1 MATFNSIKQK
11 LIDRIQ
17 TLSSTAS
24 APDVNFLSKTLD
36 QVEGN
41 PKHLALNR
49 VNIEN
54 AELNED
60 VLDRERATQSTST
73 TEISP
78 LGGGIHIQQ
87 QTRSDGEMG
96 TTTNYE
102 NNRALRDDARPQFS
116 IWSSN
121 ASHNSS
127 GSISYD
133 QYLRPFER
141 KGYKS
146 AGGHWYT
153 GGDGGEGQGVYASGQ
168 RHGYSTPTKYT
179 YLNTGPTGVCYNNT
193 TPADQHPGGTDAV
206 GECGHYRIKIGYD
219 SREVCRML
227 DSGDSFRYEN
237 IEVGSCELDH
247 RQSYMKLQ
255 GRWIHLRE
263 KWMPSTHVTWASHDA
278 WALKEFRG
286 SPSMYQVNMNEAT
299 DVESAYGSITYNKTR
314 QELTVI
320 HQLTAL
326 ANSYNMK
333 IWTNVAKIDRL
344 TCLEDVL
351 KEENAVYVN
360 FAWGTGYSTGT
371 TESQRCSK
379 ITMTDNGEVFGT
391 MMHVNS
397 AYTLGK
403 INNTWRSNSTQASNT
418 ERAGNIVYDIIV
430 TKAGKGYTSA
440 PILTIADP
448 AALTGTPSAGTTAIA
463 TCSIS
468 GGRVVSTTIS
478 NNGSYYDYD
487 AEPHPVVTVDNSAAG
502 GTGAEFV
509 AVLRLTGEFQ
519 NIASQTVGAG
529 YGRDTGP
536 YGQRIVMSRNRKFVY
551 HYCQHTGLRTGIA
564 SYIIDKVNNAWTEG
578 QYHAAETRGWQV
590 VAFGEQDFYVHS
602 SGNWDD
608 STNAAGTADT
618 FMWYQK
624 APWDGTSASWTF
636 DNVAQHIDLM
646 AFTET
651 YPAVVPIF

>member
-1 MATFNSIKQK
+1 MATYNSIKQK
-11 LIDRIQ
+11 LIDRIEA
-17 TLSSTAS
+17 LSPTAT

-36 QVEGN
+36 QVESN

-54 AELNED
+54 AELNEGG
-60 VLDRERATQSTST
+60 LDRERATQSTST
-73 TEISP
+73 TETSP

-96 TTTNYE
+96 TVTNYE
-102 NNRALRDDARPQFS
+102 NNKSIRDDARPQFS
-116 IWSSN
+116 IWSAHS
-121 ASHNSS
+121 SHSG

-133 QYLRPFER
+133 QHLRPYER
-141 KGYKS
+141 RGYKDQ
-146 AGGHWYT
+146 GTHWHT
-153 GGDGGEGQGVYASGQ
+153 GGDGGAAQGTYASHQ
-168 RHGYSTPTKYT
+168 RSKAMHSNHC
-179 YLNTGPTGVCYNNT
+179 YLATHCYAGFQNT
-193 TPADQHPGGTDAV
+193 TPATQVPSGTDAV
-206 GECGHYRIKIGYD
+206 GECGHYRIKIGAGAQETQRWQDY
-219 SREVCRML
+219 
-227 DSGDSFRYEN
+227 GDSFRYEN
-237 IEVGSCELDH
+237 VEVGSCELDH
-247 RQSYMKLQ
+247 RQSYIKLQ

-263 KWMPSTHVTWASHDA
+263 KWMPGTHVTWASTEN
-278 WALKEFRG
+278 WALSEFKG

-320 HQLTAL
+320 HQLAAL

-391 MMHVNS
+391 MMFINNE
-397 AYTLGK
+397 YTLGK
-403 INNTWRSNSTQASNT
+403 INNSWRNNATQSSDT

-430 TKAGKGYTSA
+430 TKPGKGYTTA
-440 PILTIADP
+440 PILTIAPP
-448 AALTGTPSAGTTAIA
+448 ANSNGTTAIA

-468 GGRVVSTTIS
+468 GGRVLSTTIS
-478 NNGSYYDYD
+478 NNGSYYDYYD
-487 AEPHPVVTVDNSAAG
+487 DPHPVVTVDNSASG

-509 AVLRLTGEFQ
+509 AVLRLTGEFE
-519 NIASQTVGAG
+519 NIATQGLGSVN

-536 YGQRIVMSRNRKFVY
+536 YGQRIVMSRNRKVVY
-551 HYCQHTGLRTGIA
+551 HYCQHTGLRAGIR
-564 SYIIDKVNNAWTEG
+564 SYIIDKVNNAWSPGASHVDINT
-578 QYHAAETRGWQV
+578 GWQV
-590 VAFGEQDFYVHS
+590 VAHGEQDFYVHGG
-602 SGNWDD
+602 GNWDVPGNKAYG
-608 STNAAGTADT
+608 SYL
-618 FMWYQK
+618 WYQK
-624 APWDGTSASWTF
+624 APWDGTSASWTS
-636 DNVAQHIDLM
+636 NNISSQLDLM
-646 AFTET
+646 ASNVN
-651 YPAVVPIF
+651 YPCVVPIF